1 MLKKYYPHL
10 SIITIVVTILL
21 IFIGVFVR
29 ATGAGLGCPDWPK
42 CFGMWIPPTSAAE
55 LPAQY
60 DPADFNVIKT
70 WTEYVNRLVGVL
82 VGFLILLTAIFSTAF
97 RKEKPSV
104 TWVSFFTLALV
115 LFQGWLGG
123 QVVRSGLQQ
132 GMISVHMAV
141 ALFIVATLVIG
152 YWLAVRHRYHY
163 SISADTRQILMRYFW
178 VLIGLTFVQI
188 MLGTQVREA
197 IDAVNQ
203 TVDKSLWLDQVG
215 WIHDVH
221 RTFSWSIFFAVG
233 GLMWYIRKN
242 EVHRSIRK
250 WAGIFA
256 TLVLIQMIIGIV
268 LSYGGLP
275 AAFQVLHL
283 GVSALMVVSLL
294 MMGLK
299 TGFQAP

>member
-1 MLKKYYPHL
+1 MKNKYYPL
-10 SIITIVVTILL
+10 ISLITIIVTLLL

-60 DPADFNVIKT
+60 DHADFNVVKT

-82 VGFLILLTAIFSTAF
+82 VGFLILITAFFSTAY
-97 RKEKPSV
+97 RKSKPAI
-104 TWVSFFTLALV
+104 TGISFTSLALV
-115 LFQGWLGG
+115 IFQGWLGG

-141 ALFIVATLVIG
+141 ALLILTTLVIG
-152 YWLAVRHRYHY
+152 YWLSVRERYDY
-163 SISADTRQILMRYFW
+163 SISEAHRKTLMRYFW
-178 VLIGLTFVQI
+178 VLLGLTFIQI

-203 TVDKSLWLDQVG
+203 SIEKEYWLDQVG

-221 RTFSWSIFFAVG
+221 RTFSWTIVLAIAALIKYLWKSQVYDGI
-233 GLMWYIRKN
+233 K
-242 EVHRSIRK
+242 K
-250 WAGIFA
+250 WAYIFSG
-256 TLVLIQMIIGIV
+256 LVLLQMVIGIV

-275 AAFQVLHL
+275 SAFQVLHL
-283 GVSALMVVSLL
+283 GVSSLMIVSLV
-294 MMGLK
+294 MMGLMAGM
-299 TGFQAP
+299 TGD